1 MGHARHTDL
10 KTDGHGPHSRK
21 VLHMTNDD
29 GKLPPRV
36 VLHRHGARRAYA
48 VAVVLDEGP
57 YSLHDAA
64 QRAEALRE
72 EQGWV
77 SKATA
82 AQRLGLSERQV
93 DYLRESG
100 ALLSAS
106 TETNHVLV
114 SVESL
119 NAEIERRSGE

>member
-1 MGHARHTDL
+1 
-10 KTDGHGPHSRK
+10 
-21 VLHMTNDD
+21 MTNDD
-29 GKLPPRV
+29 AKVPARV

-57 YSLHDAA
+57 YSLKEAA

-72 EQGWV
+72 SQGWV

-82 AQRLGLSERQV
+82 AERLGLSERQV

-100 ALLSAS
+100 RLASVS

-114 SVESL
+114 GLDSL